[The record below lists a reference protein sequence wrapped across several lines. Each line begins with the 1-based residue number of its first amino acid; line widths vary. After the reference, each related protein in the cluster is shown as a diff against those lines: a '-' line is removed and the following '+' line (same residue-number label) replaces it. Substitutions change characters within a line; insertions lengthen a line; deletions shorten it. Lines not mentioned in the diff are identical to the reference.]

1 MSKPITVWMVEDNE
15 NYRETVAEFFSESE
29 EIELQRAFPQCE
41 PMLDAISVTGT
52 VPPELL
58 LMDIGLP
65 GISGIEGVK
74 KVKESFPDIQ
84 IIMFTVYQDNERIFD
99 ALCSGATGYLLK
111 SSSPSEIEQAI
122 RDAMNGGSPIN
133 PQIAKKVLD
142 RFIKTPVKQKE
153 YGLTEREKEILN
165 LLVEGLP
172 KKGIAA
178 RLHVSF
184 HTIDTHI
191 KNIYTKLQVHSG
203 NEAVAKAL
211 RENLI

>member
-29 EIELQRAFPQCE
+29 EVELQRTFPQCE
-41 PMLDAISVTGT
+41 PMLDAISGT

-74 KVKESFPDIQ
+74 KVKEAYPDVQ

-122 RDAMNGGSPIN
+122 RDAINGGSPIN

-142 RFIKTPVKQKE
+142 RFIKTPVKQKV
-153 YGLTEREKEILN
+153 YGLTDREKEILN

-178 RLHVSF
+178 RLNVSF